1 MFRKILV
8 LAFGMA
14 LGAGGAQAASPL
26 PALPGPPALGAAATL
41 VGHRHARGHDRHG
54 YHRGYRPARPRYRD
68 RDHYRPRH
76 GYQHGYYRGYRGRYP
91 AYGQGNAF
99 PHGHQQGVWQDYLRN
114 RYGK

>member
-54 YHRGYRPARPRYRD
+54 YHRGYR
-68 RDHYRPRH
+68 
-76 GYQHGYYRGYRGRYP
+76 GRYP